1 MAENREGE
9 ELLTLTKDELDAML
23 SRAREEAIAEHTKS
37 DAEEPTSDT
46 ELNIE
51 SAEDAPKKKFKLLK
65 KFGPLIAFCLIIL
78 IGLAGLKIYRQSR
91 TIMPRDHVYVC
102 DNPSHDSDFDA
113 WLKQSIGRKYD
124 DGEMH
129 LWVPTYAIIND
140 GYVIA
145 AFEGDI
151 EEIEFSDKLTMAYAF
166 TANMQLDELKLPDY
180 EISNLKGERERVSTL
195 FGEGTYILELHWI
208 DCPDCIHQDENYTDS
223 IYEKYTT
230 KNIYRYYI
238 KSDFDKVDAKYQ

>member
-1 MAENREGE
+1 MDENRAGE
-9 ELLTLTKDELDAML
+9 ELVTLTKDELDEML
-23 SRAREEAIAEHTKS
+23 ARAREDAISEYIKS
-37 DAEEPTSDT
+37 DIEKPISNLD
-46 ELNIE
+46 IE
-51 SAEDAPKKKFKLLK
+51 SVEEIPKKKFNLLK
-65 KFGPLIAFCLIIL
+65 KFGPLIVFCLIIL
-78 IGLAGLKIYRQSR
+78 IGLAGLNIYRHSR
-91 TIMPRDHVYVC
+91 IVMPRDHVYVC
-102 DNPSHDSDFDA
+102 DNPNHDSDFDT
-113 WLKQSIGRKYD
+113 WLKQTIGRKYD

-151 EEIEFSDKLTMAYAF
+151 AEIEFSDKLTTAYAF
-166 TANMQLDELKLPDY
+166 TSNMQLDELKLPNY
-180 EISNLKGERERVSTL
+180 EISNLKGEREKVSTL

-238 KSDFDKVDAKYQ
+238 KSDFDKVNEKYK